1 MLIRAY
7 VDEYYRIHID
17 PTVTINSENENDYRV
32 QFIFQQPWGDEFTL
46 YGVFKPV
53 NDIPVS
59 FRCDENN
66 QVTIPNLYYGRYKRL
81 GIALRGVA
89 YAHTNIGDTQTAS
102 VSFTKDSFV
111 KNEMGEY
118 VCTLSKATLDLS
130 SPQLLSICIYT
141 DEQQTI
147 LEPIDYFVK
156 YTPQNIIIT
165 LNVPLDTYESY
176 NGSFN
181 FISIGNSGSATN
193 TGNRQQIVRTTDYF
207 YVPVVM
213 GAMQ

>member
-7 VDEYYRIHID
+7 VDEFYRIHID
-17 PTVTINSENENDYRV
+17 PTITINSENENDYTV
-32 QFIFQQPWGDEFTL
+32 KFIFQQPWGNEFTL

-59 FRCDENN
+59 FKCNDNN
-66 QVTIPNLYYGRYKRL
+66 EVTIPNLYYGRYKRL

-89 YAHTNIGDTQTAS
+89 YAQTNIGETQTAS
-102 VSFTKDSFV
+102 VNFSKSDFV
-111 KNEMGEY
+111 KNSFGEY
-118 VCTLSKATLDLS
+118 VCTISKQTLDLA

-141 DEQQTI
+141 DDQQTI

-156 YTPQNIIIT
+156 YTPESVIIT
-165 LNVPLDTYESY
+165 LNIPLDNYATY
-176 NGSFN
+176 NGAFN
-181 FISIGNSGSATN
+181 FISIGSSGAT
-193 TGNRQQIVRTTDYF
+193 TSGTQKQIIRTTDYY